1 MKADDDDDDNGD
13 DDYEMF
19 LSKMGLMVH
28 GRCTESQG
36 TTRTCSDFQ
45 FSFGGTGVL
54 HMSVHCVYTSKH
66 VFICVYTSKHVFT
79 CAYYT
84 LCINQTM

>member
-45 FSFGGTGVL
+45 FSFGGTGVYYTCVYIVYTQVNMCL
-54 HMSVHCVYTSKH
+54 YVYTKVNMCIHVHIIHCV
-66 VFICVYTSKHVFT
+66 
-79 CAYYT
+79 
-84 LCINQTM
+84 